1 MPRFRSGYWS
11 NLRSI
16 GRIKLVEIAGVIVT
30 RLNID
35 NATKQHVF
43 RNYARVLV
51 DVDFSLHIFDEIMV
65 ERDGFA
71 FKLGVAYEWLLEFF
85 SHLLNDWSQRACT
98 WLKHKMVVDK
108 VDKIGRE
115 KKPTHARKQMTLKYV
130 EKNDHDG
137 IGSSKAFAAPI
148 TNKAVIAIVNEEHIP
163 ATISFG
169 TDDTSNIQ
177 EKLHGELINT
187 EELIVTNDHPT
198 SHVEPPVTSNP
209 HTS

>member
-1 MPRFRSGYWS
+1 MIYWS
-11 NLRSI
+11 
-16 GRIKLVEIAGVIVT
+16 
-30 RLNID
+30 
-35 NATKQHVF
+35 QH
-43 RNYARVLV
+43 
-51 DVDFSLHIFDEIMV
+51 
-65 ERDGFA
+65 
-71 FKLGVAYEWLLEFF
+71 
-85 SHLLNDWSQRACT
+85 ACT

-130 EKNDHDG
+130 EKKDPDG

-187 EELIVTNDHPT
+187 EELIVANDHPT
-198 SHVEPPVTSNP
+198 SRVEPPVTSNP